1 MPKGKYVNHKGRSR
15 HFTSPEELQR
25 AEEEG
30 SEKSEEESENESGS
44 GSEEETSSEDENA
57 KGKGVSKLIEIEN
70 PNRVRKKAIVK
81 VTTVEEAAKPELT
94 RREREELQKQKNRAH
109 YQKMHEQGKTAQAR
123 ADLARLAIIRQ
134 QRADAAAK
142 RGTPPKK
149 ADDQSQP
156 GTSKS
161 DN

>member
-25 AEEEG
+25 AEED
-30 SEKSEEESENESGS
+30 SDKNDNESENESGS
-44 GSEEETSSEDENA
+44 NSGEDSESSEDENA

-70 PNRVRKKAIVK
+70 PNRVKKKNFVK
-81 VTTVEEAAKPELT
+81 VDTAGSAELT
-94 RREREELQKQKNRAH
+94 RRDREEIEKQKARAR
-109 YQKMHEQGKTAQAR
+109 YQKLHEQGKTAQAR

-134 QRADAAAK
+134 QREDAAAK
-142 RGTPPKK
+142 RGTSNAPKK
-149 ADDQSQP
+149 SDEQP

>member
-25 AEEEG
+25 AEDEA
-30 SEKSEEESENESGS
+30 SEKSDEESENESGS
-44 GSEEETSSEDENA
+44 GSDDSESSEDENA

-70 PNRVRKKAIVK
+70 PNRVKKKAVVK
-81 VTTVEEAAKPELT
+81 VSAVEEEAKPELT
-94 RREREELQKQKNRAH
+94 RREREEIQKQKARAQ

-149 ADDQSQP
+149 GEDQSQA
-156 GTSKS
+156 GTSSKK
-161 DN
+161 

>member
-25 AEEEG
+25 ADEEG
-30 SEKSEEESENESGS
+30 SEKDEESENESGS
-44 GSEEETSSEDENA
+44 GSGEETDSSEDENA
-57 KGKGVSKLIEIEN
+57 KGKGVSKLIEVKN
-70 PNRVRKKAIVK
+70 PNRVSKKDVVK
-81 VTTVEEAAKPELT
+81 IDAAGKTELT
-94 RREREELQKQKNRAH
+94 RRDREELKKQKARAH
-109 YQKMHEQGKTAQAR
+109 YQKLHEQGKTAQAR

-142 RGTPPKK
+142 RGTVSAPKK
-149 ADDQSQP
+149 GEEQP

-161 DN
+161 ADSEV